1 MLFAPQLFIG
11 RPAGLLLLFD
21 IRVFLDSFTEEEK
34 AELEGHFSNADR
46 AVFAII
52 TPRQVDRGALMSRYS
67 RTDKT
72 MRRVFLD
79 EFAKN
84 PNRGEEFYRRVL
96 LEYGDDS
103 VAELGEAQVA
113 VEGISNVAAK
123 KIEDRRIGLSYL
135 EKSSR
140 YVAFDQKI
148 GGYYRYVRE
157 ESIMASPHA
166 DRYVEACDH
175 SFDTYSRGIQP
186 LQAFLKER
194 EPMER
199 FSFFDSALEKEV
211 FFGQLKSDKDIKA
224 AERIYNITIKAKAL
238 DLLRG
243 LLPASTMTNVGIT
256 GNGRAFEYL
265 LTLIYGSRLKE
276 LRSVADQLFGEL
288 NAVVPSFV
296 RRANDTYGQALQQYV
311 ARTEGAIGR
320 LAKGYLSG
328 VPPEDKP
335 ELVRLLDFEDNF
347 QAEVK
352 IASAIL
358 YEQAQGQSLHRI
370 TNYVKSMPTE
380 ERHGVIKTYTE
391 FRANRRHRPGRA
403 FEMVDYTFELFTNFG
418 MFRDLHRHR
427 VLTMERQLLSTR
439 HGYDLSQELVDAGL
453 DKEFKEC
460 MHLTKQVYEW
470 IAKTMP
476 EEAQYAVNFAYRY
489 PYFAKM
495 NLREACHMIE
505 LRTVPQGHP
514 DYRLV
519 CQKMYGEIK
528 RVHPVLAEGIRFA
541 DMNTYQLE
549 RFDAEKKTEKKR
561 QLFG

>member
-1 MLFAPQLFIG
+1 M
-11 RPAGLLLLFD
+11 FD
-21 IRVFLDSFTEEEK
+21 SRVFLDSFTEEEK
-34 AELEGHFSNADR
+34 AELKAHFSNADR

-113 VEGISNVAAK
+113 VEGISNIAAK

-140 YVAFDQKI
+140 YVAIDQKV
-148 GGYYRYVRE
+148 GGYYRYCRE
-157 ESIMASPHA
+157 EGIMASPHA
-166 DRYVEACDH
+166 DRYVEACDR
-175 SFDTYSRGIQP
+175 SFDTYSRSIQP
-186 LQAFLKER
+186 LQGFLKER
-194 EPMER
+194 EPIDR
-199 FSFFDSALEKEV
+199 FSFFDSASQKEAP
-211 FFGQLKSDKDIKA
+211 FGQLKSEKNIKA

-265 LTLIYGSRLKE
+265 LMLMYGSKLKE
-276 LRSVADQLFGEL
+276 IRSIADQLFNEL
-288 NAVVPSFV
+288 NAIIPSFV
-296 RRANDTYGQALQQYV
+296 RRANDRYGQALQEYV
-311 ARTEGAIGR
+311 AKTENAIGR
-320 LAKGYLSG
+320 LAKAYLSG
-328 VPPEDKP
+328 VPPEGKP

-352 IASAIL
+352 VASAIL
-358 YEQAQGQSLHRI
+358 YEQAQGQSLHKI

-380 ERHGVIKTYTE
+380 ERHKVIRTYTE
-391 FRANRRHRPGRA
+391 FRTNRRHRPGRA

-439 HGYDLSQELVDAGL
+439 HGYDLPQELSDSGL
-453 DKEFKEC
+453 DKDFADC
-460 MHLTKQVYEW
+460 MRMTKDVYE
-470 IAKTMP
+470 AMATTMS
-476 EEAQYAVNFAYRY
+476 EEAQYVVNFAYRY

-514 DYRLV
+514 DYRIA
-519 CQKMYGEIK
+519 CQKMYSEIK
-528 RVHPVLAEGIRFA
+528 RVHPVLTEGVKFA
-541 DMNTYQLE
+541 DMNAYKLE
-549 RFDAEKKTEKKR
+549 RFDSEKKTEKKR
-561 QLFG
+561 QQVG